1 MTRGTDSTSP
11 PRARGAR
18 ILRSVGR
25 GVLFTLKAIA
35 PVAVIAAGVF
45 LFHHMKSSR
54 PPVVRAPVEEK
65 VYLVDTVTALRTTIA
80 PRLVLYGH
88 IVAGRDVELRPLVSG
103 RVIRVAPNFSEG
115 GIVRK
120 DELVVEID
128 PFDYRIAV
136 SERRSQLAE
145 ARGRLKEL
153 RADLEG
159 EKALIEHERAQA
171 ELRRRDLARRQALFD
186 RGVGTEKSLDDAEL
200 ALNSHRQRLEDR
212 QRRFNALG
220 ARIDQQTAVIARA
233 EGALTRAERN
243 ERDTRL
249 VAPFDGFL
257 HEISTGIGKR
267 VGTND
272 KIVRLTDANRFEAKF
287 QVTDAQYGRLIH
299 DGKIVGTPAA
309 VVWKTAGQD
318 FAFEATIVRVS
329 GSVSSGSGGVNL
341 FAELRG
347 TDTSTLLRPGV
358 FVEVTMRDASYEDV
372 YRLPEEALQENRFAY
387 AVNGDRLERRRVAV
401 AGRVGNDILVR
412 GRIHDGDLIVAR
424 TFPEIGPGVKVSYR
438 PAVGTPLLSRR

>member
-1 MTRGTDSTSP
+1 MTQGTDAASP
-11 PRARGAR
+11 PRGRGAR
-18 ILRSVGR
+18 VLRSVGR
-25 GVLFTLKAIA
+25 GTVFALKAVT
-35 PVAVIAAGVF
+35 PVVVIGAGVL
-45 LFHHMKSSR
+45 LFYHMKSSK
-54 PPVVRAPVEEK
+54 PPVVRAALEEK
-65 VYLVDTVTALRTTIA
+65 VHLVDTVTASRTTVT

-103 RVIRVAPNFSEG
+103 RVVRVAPNFSEG
-115 GIVRK
+115 GIVQK
-120 DELVVEID
+120 NELVVEID
-128 PFDYRIAV
+128 PFVYRIAV
-136 SERRSQLAE
+136 SESSSQLAE
-145 ARGRLKEL
+145 AQGRLEEL

-159 EKALIEHERAQA
+159 ERALIEHERAQT

-186 RGVGTEKSLDDAEL
+186 RGVGTEKSLDDAKL
-200 ALNSHRQRLEDR
+200 ALNNQQQRLEER
-212 QRRFNALG
+212 LRRVNTLG
-220 ARIDQQTAVIARA
+220 ARMDQQMAAIARA
-233 EGALTRAERN
+233 EGALAQAVRN

-267 VGTND
+267 VGAND

-287 QVTDAQYGRLIH
+287 QVTDAQYGRLIR
-299 DGKIVGTPAA
+299 DGKITGTPAT

-318 FAFEATIVRVS
+318 YAFEATIARVS

-347 TDTSTLLRPGV
+347 SDTSTLLRPGV
-358 FVEVTMRDASYEDV
+358 FVEVTMQDASYEDV

-401 AGRVGNDILVR
+401 AGRVGNDVLVR
-412 GRIHDGDLIVAR
+412 GRIHDGDQIVAR
-424 TFPEIGPGVKVSYR
+424 TFPEIGQGVKISYR
-438 PAVGTPLLSRR
+438 PIVESPMLSRQ

>member
-1 MTRGTDSTSP
+1 MAQGTTAASSSRG
-11 PRARGAR
+11 RGAR
-18 ILRSVGR
+18 FLRSVGR
-25 GVLFTLKAIA
+25 GAVFALKTVA
-35 PVAVIAAGVF
+35 PVAVIGAGVF
-45 LFHHMKSSR
+45 LFFHMKSSK
-54 PPVVRAPVEEK
+54 PPIVRAALEEK
-65 VYLVDTVTALRTTIA
+65 VHLVDTVTASLTTIT

-103 RVIRVAPNFSEG
+103 RVVRVAPNFSEG

-120 DELVVEID
+120 NELVVEID
-128 PFDYRIAV
+128 PFGYRIAV

-145 ARGRLKEL
+145 AQGRLEEL

-159 EKALIEHERAQA
+159 ERALIEHERAQG
-171 ELRRRDLARRQALFD
+171 ELRRRNLARRQALFD
-186 RGVGTEKSLDDAEL
+186 RGVGTEKSLDDAKL
-200 ALNSHRQRLEDR
+200 ALNNQQQRLEDR
-212 QRRFNALG
+212 LRRVNTLG
-220 ARIDQQTAVIARA
+220 ARIDQQTATIARA
-233 EGALTRAERN
+233 EGALAQAERN

-267 VGTND
+267 VGAND

-287 QVTDAQYGRLIH
+287 QVTDAQYGRLIR
-299 DGKIVGTPAA
+299 DGKIVGTTAT

-358 FVEVTMRDASYEDV
+358 FVEVTMQDASYEDV
-372 YRLPEEALQENRFAY
+372 YRLPEEALQGNRFAY

-401 AGRVGNDILVR
+401 AGRVGNDVLVR
-412 GRIHDGDLIVAR
+412 GRIHDGDQIVAR
-424 TFPEIGPGVKVSYR
+424 TFPEIGPGVKVSYT
-438 PAVGTPLLSRR
+438 PVSGTPLLSRR